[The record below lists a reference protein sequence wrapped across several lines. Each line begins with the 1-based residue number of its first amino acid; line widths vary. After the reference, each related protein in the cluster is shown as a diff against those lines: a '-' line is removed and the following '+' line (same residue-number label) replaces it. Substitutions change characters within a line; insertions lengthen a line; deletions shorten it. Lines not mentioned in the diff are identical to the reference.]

1 MRTATQEHAHFL
13 YEEMEGIARITFNR
27 PNTLNS
33 LTFEVYAELRDT
45 FADLNREDRVRAV
58 IITGQGRGFCSGGDV
73 EEIIAH
79 LLKRKG
85 KGMTEFTRMTGE
97 LTRNI
102 CELRKPVIAAL
113 NGVTAG
119 AGAAIALA
127 SDFRIAA
134 EGIKLAFLF
143 NRVGLAG
150 ADMGVAY
157 LLPRIVGT
165 ARAMELLYLGE
176 PITAERAE
184 QIGLVNKVVKA
195 ADLENESLA
204 LARKLASG
212 PTFAIGM
219 TKVQIYNEWTMA
231 LPAAIEAEAQAQAIC
246 MLTEDFEEGYRA
258 FQEKRAPQFHGKAP
272 ETVSA

>member
-1 MRTATQEHAHFL
+1 METAVNTKQHVHFL
-13 YEEMEGIARITFNR
+13 YEQTDSIARITFNR
-27 PNTLNS
+27 PERLNA

-45 FADLNREDRVRAV
+45 FAALNRDDSVRAV

-73 EEIIAH
+73 EEIIGQ
-79 LLKRKG
+79 LLARRG

-134 EGIKLAFLF
+134 EGIKMAFLF
-143 NRVGLAG
+143 NKVGLAG
-150 ADMGVAY
+150 ADMGVAW
-157 LLPRIVGT
+157 LLPRLVGT
-165 ARAMELLYLGE
+165 ARAMEILYLGGTL
-176 PITAERAE
+176 TAEKALE
-184 QIGLVNKVVKA
+184 MGLVNRVVKKE
-195 ADLENESLA
+195 DLEREATA
-204 LARKLASG
+204 LAQTLADG

-219 TKVQIYNEWTMA
+219 TKTLIYNEWNMP
-231 LPAAIEAEAQAQAIC
+231 LPAAIEAEAEAQAIC

-258 FQEKRAPQFHGKAP
+258 FKEKRPPQFHKK
-272 ETVSA
+272 

>member
-1 MRTATQEHAHFL
+1 MQALQETKHFL
-13 YEEMEGIARITFNR
+13 YEEIDSIARITFNR

-33 LTFEVYAELRDT
+33 LTFEVYGELRDT
-45 FADLNREDRVRAV
+45 FAALNRNDKVRAV
-58 IITGQGRGFCSGGDV
+58 IIRGQGRGFCSGGDV
-73 EEIIAH
+73 EEIIGQ
-79 LLKRKG
+79 LLSRRG
-85 KGMTEFTRMTGE
+85 KGMTEFARMTGD

-134 EGIKLAFLF
+134 EGIKIAFLF
-143 NRVGLAG
+143 TKVGLTG

-165 ARAMELLYLGE
+165 ARALELLYLGQ

-184 QIGLVNKVVKA
+184 QIGLVNRVVKPEE
-195 ADLENESLA
+195 LEAESLA
-204 LARKLASG
+204 LAHKLASG
-212 PTFAIGM
+212 PLFAMGM
-219 TKVQIYNEWTMA
+219 TKVMIYNEWNMA
-231 LPAAIEAEAQAQAIC
+231 LPAAIEAEAQAQTIC
-246 MLTEDFEEGYRA
+246 MLTDEFTEGYRA
-258 FQEKRAPQFHGKAP
+258 FKEKRAPKFEGL
-272 ETVSA
+272 

>member
-1 MRTATQEHAHFL
+1 MSQTLQEATHFL
-13 YEEMEGIARITFNR
+13 LTESEGIARITFTR
-27 PNTLNS
+27 PDTLNS

-45 FADLNREDRVRAV
+45 FAALQRNDKVRAV

-73 EEIIAH
+73 EEIIGQ
-79 LLKRKG
+79 LLSRGG
-85 KGMTEFTRMTGE
+85 KGMTEFARMTGD

-134 EGIKLAFLF
+134 EGIKIAFLF
-143 NRVGLAG
+143 TKVGLTG

-165 ARAMELLYLGE
+165 ARALELLYLGQ
-176 PITAERAE
+176 PITAEQAE
-184 QIGLVNKVVKA
+184 KIGLVTKVVKA
-195 ADLENESLA
+195 SELESESLA
-204 LARKLASG
+204 LARKLAAG
-212 PTFAIGM
+212 PTFAMGM
-219 TKVQIYNEWTMA
+219 TKVQVYNEWTMS
-231 LPAAIEAEAQAQAIC
+231 LPAAIEAEAQAQTIC
-246 MLTEDFEEGYRA
+246 MLTDEFEEGYRA
-258 FQEKRAPQFHGKAP
+258 FKEKRPPKFNGI
-272 ETVSA
+272 